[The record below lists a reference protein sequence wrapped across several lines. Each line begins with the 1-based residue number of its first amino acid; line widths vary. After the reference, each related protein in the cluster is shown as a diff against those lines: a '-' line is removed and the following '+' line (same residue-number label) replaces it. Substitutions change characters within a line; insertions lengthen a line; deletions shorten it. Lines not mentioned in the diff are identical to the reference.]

1 MAWEKRG
8 NQEYFY
14 RHHKIGGRPRRIY
27 FGRGERAEQAAA
39 EDKQR
44 RAEAEAQRAERALL
58 EDLDDTTGLM
68 ATGIET
74 LARAALT
81 LSGFFRHQ
89 RGEWRRRH
97 GKKRL

>member
-8 NQEYFY
+8 TREYFY
-14 RHHKIGGRPRRIY
+14 RHRKVGGRPLRIY
-27 FGRGERAEQAAA
+27 LGRGERAEQAVA
-39 EDKQR
+39 EDEKR
-44 RAEAEAQRAERALL
+44 RAEAEAQKTERAHL

-89 RGEWRRRH
+89 RGEWRRHH
-97 GKKRL
+97 GK